1 MKGVRE
7 EEEEGGGQGGPRFK
21 WFEGTKSG
29 PNRTA
34 GRSDLSEKG
43 WVGEQDGQIWGA
55 GRSDLREMR
64 GGRGRGG
71 GFSLQGHALARYSR
85 SLRHESTA
93 SLGISSF
100 LSSAG

>member
-55 GRSDLREMR
+55 GRPDLTET
-64 GGRGRGG
+64 RGRGG

-85 SLRHESTA
+85 SLRDESTA
-93 SLGISSF
+93 SLGSSCF